1 MVRCGAAVDGTHRL
15 GHICSHTKVISIE
28 TELQR
33 SHFRMCPASTNIRL
47 IRIFVGGG
55 AVTSHALDYINDE
68 FIVTADSSKPLI
80 HIWPVNSQEK
90 LQGSI
95 VASGKVTALAVS
107 PDGNYMVLA
116 VGPTIFVRQICTGMM
131 TAVPQRHYQA
141 VTALKFI
148 DDGGHFISAG
158 HDGYLFAWK
167 LTDILI
173 NQGEDAVPIHNED
186 NFSQHALPITD
197 IHVGTG
203 GMRSIVVSV
212 SLDRACKIH
221 DLASGTL
228 LLNLVFPEP
237 LTAVTVDALEANVY
251 VGTADGSIFEFSLQ
265 SPPRAKEYHVA
276 SEALTAQNRF
286 VGHKGA
292 IKSLSLS
299 LDGESLL
306 SGGADECV
314 KLWHISSKQLIRN
327 IPHKGAIT
335 NARFV
340 LTPKPMF
347 DQEIKLNLIANK
359 YKKSDDH
366 VVEVMVTEPISTEPD
381 DLLHKFDA
389 NRNATVG
396 ASAGTSNGQAVASNG
411 NVNELEELRT
421 EIKRLQKINKQLFE
435 HSMTKI
441 LGRK

>member
-1 MVRCGAAVDGTHRL
+1 MREA
-15 GHICSHTKVISIE
+15 
-28 TELQR
+28 
-33 SHFRMCPASTNIRL
+33 HFRVYLLNTRYLLKLFFS
-47 IRIFVGGG
+47 GGG
-55 AVTSHALDYINDE
+55 AVTAHALDFINDE
-68 FIVTADSSKPLI
+68 FVVTADSSKPLI

-95 VASGKVTALAVS
+95 VASGKVTALTVS
-107 PDGNYMVLA
+107 PDGNYLVLA

-148 DDGGHFISAG
+148 DDGAHFISAG

-167 LTDILI
+167 LADILI

-197 IHVGTG
+197 IHVGNG

-221 DLASGTL
+221 DLASGAL

-237 LTAVTVDALEANVY
+237 LTAVTVDALDANVY
-251 VGTADGSIFEFSLQ
+251 VGTAEGNIFEFSLQ

-276 SEALTAQNRF
+276 SESLTAANRF

-292 IKSLSLS
+292 IKTLSLS

-306 SGGADECV
+306 SGGADECA
-314 KLWHISSKQLIRN
+314 KLWHINSKQLIRN

-335 NARFV
+335 NARFM
-340 LTPKPMF
+340 LTPKSMF

-366 VVEVMVTEPISTEPD
+366 VIEVMVTEPISMDED
-381 DLLHKFDA
+381 DSYLAFDFS
-389 NRNATVG
+389 RGPTAT
-396 ASAGTSNGQAVASNG
+396 TSTTATNGQPVAASNG
-411 NVNELEELRT
+411 SVNELEELRA
-421 EIKRLQKINKQLFE
+421 EVKRLQKINKQLFE
-435 HSMTKI
+435 HSVTKI

>member
-1 MVRCGAAVDGTHRL
+1 M
-15 GHICSHTKVISIE
+15 
-28 TELQR
+28 
-33 SHFRMCPASTNIRL
+33 
-47 IRIFVGGG
+47 
-55 AVTSHALDYINDE
+55 TSHALDFIKGE
-68 FIVTADSSKPLI
+68 FVVTADSSKPLI

-90 LQGSI
+90 LQSSI
-95 VASGKVTALAVS
+95 VASGKVTALTVS
-107 PDGNYMVLA
+107 PDGNYLVLA

-148 DDGGHFISAG
+148 DDGSHFISAG

-167 LTDILI
+167 LADILI

-197 IHVGTG
+197 IHVGSG

-212 SLDRACKIH
+212 SMDRACKIH
-221 DLASGTL
+221 DLASGAL

-237 LTAVTVDALEANVY
+237 LTAVTIDALDANVY
-251 VGTADGSIFEFSLQ
+251 VGTADGNIFEFSLQ

-276 SEALTAQNRF
+276 SDTLTAKNRF

-292 IKSLSLS
+292 IKALSLS
-299 LDGESLL
+299 MDGESLL

-314 KLWHISSKQLIRN
+314 KLWHINSKQLIRN

-340 LTPKPMF
+340 LTPKAMF
-347 DQEIKLNLIANK
+347 DQEVKLNLIANK
-359 YKKSDDH
+359 YKKSDDL
-366 VVEVMVTEPISTEPD
+366 VVEVMVNEPITIDAD
-381 DLLHKFDA
+381 DQFHAFDFNRGLLA
-389 NRNATVG
+389 V
-396 ASAGTSNGQAVASNG
+396 TSVDTCNGQTMSVGNG

-421 EIKRLQKINKQLFE
+421 EVKRLQKINKQLFE
-435 HSMTKI
+435 HSVSKI
-441 LGRK
+441 LSRK